1 MTEWVFA
8 WPWLAALLPLPLL
21 VRWLLPAT
29 QRRSPNALRVPFYHH
44 FVDQAGQ
51 GLRYRRTILSL
62 LGLIAWAMLVAAA
75 MRPQHV
81 GEAIS
86 LPISGRDLMLAVD
99 ISGSMDT
106 QDMVLQGQATTRLL
120 AVKTVVDEFIERR
133 QGDRI
138 GLILFGKRAY
148 LQAPLTFD
156 LTTVRTFLQEAAIGL
171 AGKETAIGDAI
182 GLSVKRLRD
191 QIDANRV
198 LILLT
203 DGANTAGEVEPLRA
217 ADLAAAEDVKVYTI
231 GVGADEMIVRSFFG
245 NRRVNPSADL
255 DEDTLR
261 GIASKTGG
269 RYFRARDTEGLA
281 EIYQIL
287 DELEPLA
294 EEQEVY
300 RPVTELFHWPLLAAL
315 LLTFALVP
323 LRVASTEY
331 MA

>member
-1 MTEWVFA
+1 MTDWSFAMPWV
-8 WPWLAALLPLPLL
+8 AALLPLPLL
-21 VRWLLPAT
+21 MRWLLPAARNSGPT
-29 QRRSPNALRVPFYHH
+29 AVRVPFYDH
-44 FVDQAGQ
+44 FADQGSTGQ
-51 GLRYRRTILSL
+51 SKRAA
-62 LGLIAWAMLVAAA
+62 LIALLAALAWIALTAAA

-81 GEAIS
+81 GEPIS

-106 QDMVLQGQATTRLL
+106 KDMVVAGATVTRLSTVK
-120 AVKTVVDEFIERR
+120 AVIDQFIERR

-231 GVGADEMIVRSFFG
+231 GVGADEMVVRSFFG
-245 NRRVNPSADL
+245 NRKVNPSADL

-281 EIYQIL
+281 EIYSIL
-287 DELEPLA
+287 DQLEPLA

-300 RPVTELFHWPLLAAL
+300 RPVTELFHWPLLISL
-315 LLTFALVP
+315 LLTSLLVV
-323 LRVASTEY
+323 LRAGMTEQL
-331 MA
+331 A